1 MRNFN
6 DVVILSK
13 NGVLLPAIVVKSQ
26 LQGDGRE
33 FLALLYADPATGP
46 GLVLAGSTRKVG
58 SIQLGVP
65 PLSKGQQYGWLDL
78 VVDES
83 VLQAHSAA
91 VIAGKEVPTVDF
103 DEDDL
108 PGVHGLPQ
116 QADESDEDKAARLAN
131 VAHQTPPVAEPGK
144 VLEPPVDAVV
154 TDNPPIVGEGV
165 RSAPEQLDDVQG
177 PVEPGDSDSPH
188 AL

>member
-26 LQGDGRE
+26 LQGDG
-33 FLALLYADPATGP
+33 
-46 GLVLAGSTRKVG
+46 
-58 SIQLGVP
+58 
-65 PLSKGQQYGWLDL
+65 
-78 VVDES
+78 
-83 VLQAHSAA
+83 
-91 VIAGKEVPTVDF
+91 
-103 DEDDL
+103 
-108 PGVHGLPQ
+108 
-116 QADESDEDKAARLAN
+116 
-131 VAHQTPPVAEPGK
+131 
-144 VLEPPVDAVV
+144 
-154 TDNPPIVGEGV
+154 V